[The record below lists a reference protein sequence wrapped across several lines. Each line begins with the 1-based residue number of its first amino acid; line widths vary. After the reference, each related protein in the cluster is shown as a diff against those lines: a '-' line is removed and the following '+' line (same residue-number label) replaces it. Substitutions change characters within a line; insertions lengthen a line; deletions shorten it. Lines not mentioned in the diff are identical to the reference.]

1 MRESVSVV
9 PDHPELTR
17 RDVVRLTLAAA
28 ATAALVG
35 CTRQSGGEP
44 APTEPGGPE
53 DPDRALRAEVGRAEA
68 RLTALYVASTA
79 TLPTATA
86 TRLSLL
92 GERHEAYRQAIDPDR
107 LADLLASGSPSTSP
121 STGLPTGSASGTPS
135 QSTSTSSSPTPAGV
149 VRALRQGET
158 EAARARASQ
167 SVRAVDPE
175 LARVIVLA
183 GAGAAAA
190 AQVLSGGTG

>member
-86 TRLSLL
+86 TRLRLL

-135 QSTSTSSSPTPAGV
+135 GGCATP
-149 VRALRQGET
+149 RA
-158 EAARARASQ
+158 
-167 SVRAVDPE
+167 
-175 LARVIVLA
+175 
-183 GAGAAAA
+183 
-190 AQVLSGGTG
+190 